1 MAIYSDDPYAQPQ
14 WPLFYPQGMP
24 MYLGAQLGPNTGLTS
39 PDQREQDLARTQ
51 VLRNMLTTQTLH
63 SPGTPYPS
71 LASQSP
77 PEAYDAQTAALK
89 YGLGVNPVDQAP
101 PEKSL
106 WDRISSHLP
115 FGGPPQQA
123 PGSMVAPQTGNKWAN
138 AISLIGQG
146 LAASAYGH
154 PERIGP
160 AMAEAQA
167 NIDRRN
173 YRAMQLEQQAA
184 QLAQQEADAKRK
196 DALVRG
202 IIGEPPTQAPLGG
215 LPTAAQPQQTVPPPQ
230 GPAFTPSQAPMFA
243 PPRQAAMPPPPPQQ
257 GMPQQGMPQQGAAP
271 FSIGGV
277 NLDPRQRAL
286 IAYGLMNNNL
296 PQVMSYLNQQAEGN
310 RLFNTVNTGAGVL
323 ALDKNGNV
331 RGRYPLAPNPKLINQ
346 GGQIRLV
353 NANNQDSY
361 GAYPVSMTPK
371 QQFDAGQ
378 ALAKNQLAPGAPGG
392 GGGLAAD
399 GKPLKPLPMGVMR
412 DLVAGNM
419 GLGEYSKLGNNL
431 WSFYAD
437 NPAAGNAS
445 NAKGGLYGLIRWAKN
460 EGGRALG
467 TTKEDVLKAQNAY
480 EAAYKAIA
488 AFATDQAIKGTATEG
503 DVKRVLA
510 TIPSQLDSHGYAAA
524 KLAEVFDSAMQK
536 QRATILASAPYYYV
550 KPQLDRYLQLTK
562 DYSILRD
569 LQAQMGGGQNGT
581 K

>member
-1 MAIYSDDPYAQPQ
+1 
-14 WPLFYPQGMP
+14 
-24 MYLGAQLGPNTGLTS
+24 
-39 PDQREQDLARTQ
+39 
-51 VLRNMLTTQTLH
+51 
-63 SPGTPYPS
+63 
-71 LASQSP
+71 
-77 PEAYDAQTAALK
+77 
-89 YGLGVNPVDQAP
+89 
-101 PEKSL
+101 
-106 WDRISSHLP
+106 
-115 FGGPPQQA
+115 
-123 PGSMVAPQTGNKWAN
+123 
-138 AISLIGQG
+138 
-146 LAASAYGH
+146 
-154 PERIGP
+154 
-160 AMAEAQA
+160 
-167 NIDRRN
+167 
-173 YRAMQLEQQAA
+173 
-184 QLAQQEADAKRK
+184 
-196 DALVRG
+196 
-202 IIGEPPTQAPLGG
+202 
-215 LPTAAQPQQTVPPPQ
+215 
-230 GPAFTPSQAPMFA
+230 
-243 PPRQAAMPPPPPQQ
+243 
-257 GMPQQGMPQQGAAP
+257 
-271 FSIGGV
+271 
-277 NLDPRQRAL
+277 
-286 IAYGLMNNNL
+286 
-296 PQVMSYLNQQAEGN
+296 MSYLNQQAEGN